1 MMLNFKRIALAVS
14 LLLITAVA
22 QAETKKPN
30 VIVILADDLGYTD
43 IGAQGIANDV
53 KTPNIDALAAGGARF
68 TNAYVSCPVC
78 SPSRAGFL
86 TGRYQERF
94 GHEHNPAPE
103 LENRGKFGLPLDQ
116 VTIANEMKKNGYVT
130 GAIGKWHEGTKPEYR
145 PQKRGFDEFFGF
157 LGGAHGY
164 VNSKIEAKGEN
175 SIRRGDTP
183 VDEPTYLTDA
193 IGREAVSFIDRHQKE
208 PFFLY
213 VPFNAVHTPQAA
225 PPKYREPFKDVAD
238 EKRMLELAMLY
249 AMDENVGKIVHKV
262 HEAGLDENTLIV
274 FFSDNGGPTDANASQ
289 NKPLRGYKGQVWEG
303 GIHIPFIVNWKGQIP
318 AEQVLDQT
326 IINLDIFP
334 TALAAS
340 GAAPDEKLKLD
351 GVNILPLLKGETKA
365 NPHETLYWRFSPAW
379 AIRDGN
385 FKLLLTR
392 DGKKGLYDLSKDLG
406 EKHNLIK
413 SMPEKAEELQKKYD
427 AWAATLPKPLWEGR
441 QEGKPMDAK
450 ASKDGSAE
458 QD

>member
-1 MMLNFKRIALAVS
+1 MMLHFKRIVLGLS
-14 LLLITAVA
+14 LLLMAAGA

-30 VIVILADDLGYTD
+30 VIVIVADDLGYTD
-43 IGAQGIANDV
+43 IGAQGIAKDV
-53 KTPNIDALAAGGARF
+53 KTPNIDALAKDGVRF

-116 VTIANEMKKNGYVT
+116 VTLANEMKKAGYAT

-164 VNSKIEAKGEN
+164 VNSKIEPKGEN

-183 VDEPTYLTDA
+183 VDEPAYLTDA

-238 EKRMLELAMLY
+238 QKRMMMLSMLY
-249 AMDENVGKIVHKV
+249 AMDENVGKIVKKV
-262 HEAGLDENTLIV
+262 RDANLEENTLII
-274 FFSDNGGPTDANASQ
+274 FFSDNGGPTDANASE

-303 GIHIPFIVNWKGQIP
+303 GIRVPFMMHWKGQIP
-318 AEQVLDQT
+318 ASQVMDQAIISLDV
-326 IINLDIFP
+326 FP
-334 TALAAS
+334 TAMAAI
-340 GAAPDEKLKLD
+340 GATPDEKLKLD
-351 GVNILPLLKGETKA
+351 GVNLLPLVKGESKFT
-365 NPHETLYWRFSPAW
+365 PHETLYWRFSPAW
-379 AIRDGN
+379 AIRDGD

-392 DGKKGLYDLSKDLG
+392 DGKKGLYDLSKDIG
-406 EKHNLIK
+406 EKKNLLEA
-413 SMPEKAEELQKKYD
+413 MPEKAQELKAKYD
-427 AWAATLPKPLWEGR
+427 AWAKTLPQPLWEGR
-441 QEGKPMDAK
+441 QEGAPVDAK

>member
-1 MMLNFKRIALAVS
+1 MILNFRRLAIALS
-14 LLLITAVA
+14 ILLMVTVA
-22 QAETKKPN
+22 QAETKRPN
-30 VIVILADDLGYTD
+30 VIVIVADDLGYTD
-43 IGAQGIANDV
+43 IGAQGIARDV
-53 KTPNIDALAAGGARF
+53 KTPNIDALAKDGVRF

-116 VTIANEMKKNGYVT
+116 VTLANAMKKAGYAT

-183 VDEPTYLTDA
+183 VDEPAYLTDA

-225 PPKYREPFKDVAD
+225 PPRYREPFKDVAD
-238 EKRMLELAMLY
+238 QKRMMMLSMLY
-249 AMDENVGKIVHKV
+249 AMDENVGKIVKKIRDAKL
-262 HEAGLDENTLIV
+262 EENTLII
-274 FFSDNGGPTDANASQ
+274 FFSDNGGPTDANASE

-303 GIHIPFIVNWKGQIP
+303 GIRVPFMMHWKGQIP
-318 AEQVLDQT
+318 ANQVLDQAV
-326 IINLDIFP
+326 ISLDVFP
-334 TALAAS
+334 TAIAAI
-340 GAAPDEKLKLD
+340 GATPDEKVKLD
-351 GVNILPLLKGETKA
+351 GVNLLPLVKGESKFT
-365 NPHETLYWRFSPAW
+365 PHETLYWRFSPAW
-379 AIRDGN
+379 AIRDGD

-392 DGKKGLYDLSKDLG
+392 DGKKGLYDLSKDIG
-406 EKHNLIK
+406 EKKNLLEA
-413 SMPEKAEELQKKYD
+413 MPEKAQELKAKYE
-427 AWAATLPKPLWEGR
+427 AWAKTLPQPLWEGR
-441 QEGKPMDAK
+441 QEGAPVDAK